1 MYKTTILK
9 NFEAKKPD
17 DIFNMVDQ
25 IKLSRVLLQAGQD
38 SLYMKNCSKLQ
49 STVPDK
55 RLREVLFK
63 NGKHY

>member
-1 MYKTTILK
+1 MYKTTILN

-17 DIFNMVDQ
+17 DIFNIVDQ
-25 IKLSRVLLQAGQD
+25 IKVSRVLLKAGHD
-38 SLYMKNCSKLQ
+38 PLYMKSYSKLQ
-49 STVPDK
+49 STVPEK